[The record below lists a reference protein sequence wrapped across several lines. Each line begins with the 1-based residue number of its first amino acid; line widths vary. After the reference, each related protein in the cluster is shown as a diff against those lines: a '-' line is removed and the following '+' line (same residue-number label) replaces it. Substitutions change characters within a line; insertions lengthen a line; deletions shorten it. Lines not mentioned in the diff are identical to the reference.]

1 MIKTLFLAVIE
12 NSLAMSPM
20 ILLLVLFT
28 PVFNKRYAAKWKY
41 WIWMILALRLLIP
54 IGRTVEKPPVVID
67 MPRQIT
73 TELSVIKQAEQ
84 QRVDITLLDAAA
96 GVWLVG
102 GLVMLL
108 VHGFSYVHF
117 RRQIRQN
124 GATVDDQ
131 YVLCRLQQMTE
142 ELQIRRKIEFIKYS
156 QAASPML
163 VGFVHPILVIPDETY
178 CKEEFH
184 FILKHE
190 LLHLKRHDIYYKLL
204 LLVVNAIHWFNPV
217 VWLLRREAAVDME
230 LSCDER
236 VVQGMNLESRKA
248 YTESLL
254 STLNKQSARNT
265 FLSTQFYGG
274 KQVMKKRFKNILQG
288 TKKKN
293 GLSLV
298 VGAVILTLIFGSLI
312 GCSVK
317 ETAENAVGIVYVE
330 NTGALRVRSEPDR
343 DAHVIGLLQNGAEV
357 TILDE
362 EDDFY
367 HILLGGEDEDD
378 TTEGYVRKEFIVID

>member
-1 MIKTLFLAVIE
+1 MIKTLFLSVLE
-12 NSLAMSPM
+12 NSLAVSPI

-41 WIWMILALRLLIP
+41 WVWMILAFRLLVP
-54 IGRTVEKPPVVID
+54 IGKAVEKPPVVID
-67 MPRQIT
+67 IPGQIT
-73 TELSVIKQAEQ
+73 TELSVKMQEEVQ
-84 QRVDITLLDAAA
+84 SVDITPLDAAA
-96 GVWLVG
+96 GVWLMG
-102 GLVMLL
+102 GLVILL

-117 RRQIRQN
+117 KRQVSQN
-124 GATVDDQ
+124 GVTVGDQ
-131 YVLCRLQQMTE
+131 SVLYRLQQMSE
-142 ELQIRRKIEFIKYS
+142 ELQIRRKIEFIIYA
-156 QAASPML
+156 QATSPML
-163 VGFVHPILVIPDETY
+163 VGFVHPILVMPDETY

-190 LLHLKRHDIYYKLL
+190 ILHLKRHDICFKLIM
-204 LLVVNAIHWFNPV
+204 LVVNAIHWFNPM
-217 VWLLRREAAVDME
+217 VWLMRREADVDME

-254 STLNKQSARNT
+254 SALNKQWARKT

-274 KQVMKKRFKNILQG
+274 KQLMKKRFKNILQG

-298 VGAVILTLIFGSLI
+298 VCTVILTLIFGSLI
-312 GCSVK
+312 GCSVR
-317 ETAENAVGIVYVE
+317 ETTENAVGIVYVE

-343 DAHVIGLLQNGAEV
+343 DAHVIGLLRNGAEV

-362 EDDFY
+362 DNDFY
-367 HILLGGEDEDD
+367 HILLGEEDEDD